1 MSKKAKIVLVIVIS
15 VVVLLIAGILG
26 VALIS
31 ANTESTVLVNNAEL
45 KKGNVQNYVNATG
58 VVASKD
64 ETYVR
69 SLATYEIMDVK
80 VSVGDKVK
88 EGDVLCIIDDS
99 TIKTQ
104 IAIAESNLQSANMST
119 YNALQT
125 AERRYNDLLAAS
137 NGQDKAT
144 STQVSIT
151 NAKNNLDNAQKA
163 YDKAKEQ
170 YENLIK
176 NANYAS
182 AKATTDNAYGTLRA
196 AASDY
201 NDALEAVGLV
211 PVYDVEGNYL
221 GQVYGSDYSRGEIAR
236 YERLVEESREYLYND
251 PTNTRLQKYYE
262 DNYQK
267 LIDALPDTATRN
279 ARNAFNT
286 AQINYDNAKR
296 NLDEIE
302 KNIKDA
308 FENAETNLE
317 TAKLAYESAQ
327 NDISTGLEDARRA
340 YELALKQA
348 ENEPAILQL
357 NDQKKVLDDCV
368 VKADKAGTITAVY
381 AKEGNIANG
390 ALFII
395 EDTDDLKIKATVKQ
409 YDIPYIKEGQ
419 KAIIKCDALDGEEY
433 EGIVT
438 VVAPAATKE
447 AADGSFVVEADVT
460 SKDTKLLI
468 GLKSKL
474 DIIIEEST
482 DVFTV
487 RYDGIGTDDEGD
499 FVLVAEDDGMGG
511 YTAKKVYVTV
521 GLEGL
526 VEAEITSTELK
537 EGDILIL
544 DTERCKDGQKVKL
557 KKNKNKDTDG
567 E

>member
-1 MSKKAKIVLVIVIS
+1 MSKKAKIVLVVVIS
-15 VVVLLIAGILG
+15 VVVLAIAGILG
-26 VALIS
+26 VILVS
-31 ANTESTVLVNNAEL
+31 SNSESSVLVNNVEL
-45 KKGNVQNYVNATG
+45 KKGDVKIYVNATG

-69 SLATYEIMDVK
+69 SSATYEVEEVM

-88 EGDVLCIIDDS
+88 EGDILCIIDDS
-99 TIKTQ
+99 SIKNQ
-104 IAIAESNLQSANMST
+104 IAIAESNLQSASMST
-119 YNALQT
+119 YSNLQT
-125 AERRYNDLLAAS
+125 AERRYNELLAAS

-163 YDKAKEQ
+163 YDKAKQ
-170 YENLIK
+170 HYEDLRS

-182 AKATTDNAYGTLRA
+182 AKASVDSAYGALRI

-201 NDALEAVGLV
+201 NDTLEKVGLV
-211 PVYDVEGNYL
+211 PVYDVEGNYI
-221 GQVYGSDYSRGEIAR
+221 GQVYGSDYSRGTITR
-236 YERLVEESREYLYND
+236 YEQLVEESREYLYND

-267 LIDALPDTATRN
+267 LIDALPDTTTRN
-279 ARNAFNT
+279 ARNALNS

-308 FENAETNLE
+308 FENAETALE
-317 TAKLAYESAQ
+317 TAKLSYESAQ
-327 NDISTGLEDARRA
+327 NDITTGLEDAKRA

-357 NDQKKVLDDCV
+357 NDQKKILEDCV
-368 VKADKAGTITAVY
+368 VKAEKSGTITAVY
-381 AKEGNIANG
+381 AKEGNVANG
-390 ALFII
+390 TLFII

-409 YDIPYIKEGQ
+409 YDIPYIKSGQ
-419 KAIIKCDALDGEEY
+419 KAVVKCDALDDVEY
-433 EGIVT
+433 EGVIT
-438 VVAPAATKE
+438 VVAPAATKD
-447 AADGSFVVEADVT
+447 AVDGSFVVEADVT
-460 SKDTKLLI
+460 SKNTDLLI

-474 DIIIEEST
+474 DIITDEAT

-511 YTAKKVYVTV
+511 YVAKKVYVTV

-526 VEAEITSTELK
+526 VEAEILSDELK

-544 DTERCKDGQKVKL
+544 DTEKCKDGQKVRL
-557 KKNKNKDTDG
+557 KKNKNTETDG

>member
-31 ANTESTVLVNNAEL
+31 ANSESSVAVNNTEL

-69 SLATYEIMDVK
+69 SLATYEIEEVK

-88 EGDVLCIIDDS
+88 EGDILCIIDDS

-104 IAIAESNLQSANMST
+104 IDIAESNLQSANMAT

-125 AERRYNDLLAAS
+125 AERRYNELLAAS

-170 YENLIK
+170 YEDLTK
-176 NANYAS
+176 NVNYAS
-182 AKATTDNAYGTLRA
+182 AKSSVDTAYESLLV
-196 AASDY
+196 ASENY
-201 NDALEAVGLV
+201 NDALENVGLV
-211 PVYDVEGNYL
+211 PVYYMGMYV
-221 GQVYGSDYSRGEIAR
+221 GQRYGTDYSKSDIVHWEKT
-236 YERLVEESREYLYND
+236 VEEAREYLYDD
-251 PTNTRLQKYYE
+251 PTNTRLQKYYKE
-262 DNYQK
+262 SYQK
-267 LIDALPDTATRN
+267 LLEALPDAETKN
-279 ARNAFNT
+279 ARDAFNN
-286 AQINYDNAKR
+286 AQTNYDNAKR

-308 FENAETNLE
+308 FENAETGLE

-327 NDISTGLEDARRA
+327 NDITAGLEDARRA

-357 NDQKKVLDDCV
+357 NDQKKILDDCV
-368 VKADKAGTITAVY
+368 VKAEKSGTITAVY

-409 YDIPYIKEGQ
+409 YDIPYITVGQ

-433 EGIVT
+433 EGVVT

-447 AADGSFVVEADVT
+447 ATDGSFVVEADVT

-474 DIIIEEST
+474 DIIIEESN

-487 RYDGIGTDDEGD
+487 RYDGIGSDDEGD
-499 FVLVAEDDGMGG
+499 YVLVAEDDGMGG

-526 VEAEITSTELK
+526 VEAEITSSELK

-544 DTERCKDGQKVKL
+544 DTEKCKDGQKVKL

>member
-31 ANTESTVLVNNAEL
+31 ANTESSVLVNNAEL
-45 KKGNVQNYVNATG
+45 KKGTVQNYVNATG

-69 SLATYEIMDVK
+69 SLATYEIEEVK

-88 EGDVLCIIDDS
+88 KGDILCVIDDS

-104 IAIAESNLQSANMST
+104 IAIAESNLQSASMST
-119 YNALQT
+119 YSALQT

-137 NGQDKAT
+137 KGQDKAT
-144 STQVSIT
+144 STQISIT
-151 NAKNNLDNAQKA
+151 TAKNNLEKAQKA
-163 YDKAKEQ
+163 YDEAKEDYEDYNNNSNYIKAKMAV
-170 YENLIK
+170 ENSDE
-176 NANYAS
+176 ARRMT
-182 AKATTDNAYGTLRA
+182 AK
-196 AASDY
+196 DY
-201 NDALEAVGLV
+201 NDALKKLGEVVLF
-211 PVYDVEGNYL
+211 DSNGNYIESN
-221 GQVYGSDYSRGEIAR
+221 VYSKTEISRCED
-236 YERLVEESREYLYND
+236 EVNFWKKRLDKD
-251 PTNTRLQKYYE
+251 PSNKELQKKYDE
-262 DNYQK
+262 AFEELLKAFPNVEIRSARTALRSASDNYE
-267 LIDALPDTATRN
+267 
-279 ARNAFNT
+279 
-286 AQINYDNAKR
+286 NAKR
-296 NLDEIE
+296 ALDETVQLIE
-302 KNIKDA
+302 DTY
-308 FENAETNLE
+308 ENAETNLE
-317 TAKLAYESAQ
+317 TAELAYMSAQ

-357 NDQKKVLDDCV
+357 NEQKKVLDDCV
-368 VKADKAGTITAVY
+368 VKAEKDGTITAVY

-390 ALFII
+390 TLFII
-395 EDTDDLKIKATVKQ
+395 EDTDNLKIKATVKQ
-409 YDIPYIKEGQ
+409 YDIPYIAVGQ
-419 KAIIKCDALDGEEY
+419 KAVIKCDALDGEEY
-433 EGIVT
+433 EGIIT
-438 VVAPAATKE
+438 VVAPAATKD
-447 AADGSFVVEADVT
+447 AADGSFVIEADVT
-460 SKDTKLLI
+460 SKNTKLLI

-474 DIIIEEST
+474 DIIIEESN

-499 FVLVAEDDGMGG
+499 FVLVARDDGTGG
-511 YTAKKVYVTV
+511 YTAEKIYVTV

-526 VEAEITSTELK
+526 VEAEITSDELK

-557 KKNKNKDTDG
+557 KKNKIDTDG

>member
-31 ANTESTVLVNNAEL
+31 ANTESSVLVNNAEL
-45 KKGNVQNYVNATG
+45 KKGTVQNYVNATG

-69 SLATYEIMDVK
+69 SLATYEIEEVK

-88 EGDVLCIIDDS
+88 KGDILCVIDDS

-104 IAIAESNLQSANMST
+104 IAIAESNLQSASMST
-119 YNALQT
+119 YSALQT

-137 NGQDKAT
+137 KGQDKAT
-144 STQVSIT
+144 STQISIT
-151 NAKNNLDNAQKA
+151 TAKNNLEKAQKA
-163 YDKAKEQ
+163 YDEAKEDYEDYNNNSNYIKAKMAV
-170 YENLIK
+170 ENSDE
-176 NANYAS
+176 ARRMT
-182 AKATTDNAYGTLRA
+182 AK
-196 AASDY
+196 DY
-201 NDALEAVGLV
+201 NDALKKLGEVVLF
-211 PVYDVEGNYL
+211 DSNGNYIESN
-221 GQVYGSDYSRGEIAR
+221 VYSKTEISRCED
-236 YERLVEESREYLYND
+236 EVNFWKKRLDKD
-251 PTNTRLQKYYE
+251 PSNKELQKKYDE
-262 DNYQK
+262 AFEELLKAFPNVEIRSARTALRSASDNYE
-267 LIDALPDTATRN
+267 
-279 ARNAFNT
+279 
-286 AQINYDNAKR
+286 NAKR
-296 NLDEIE
+296 ALDETVQLIE
-302 KNIKDA
+302 DTY
-308 FENAETNLE
+308 ENAETNLE
-317 TAKLAYESAQ
+317 TAELAYMSAQ

-357 NDQKKVLDDCV
+357 NEQKKVLDDCV
-368 VKADKAGTITAVY
+368 VKAEKDGTITAVY

-390 ALFII
+390 TLFII
-395 EDTDDLKIKATVKQ
+395 EDTDNLKIKATVKQ
-409 YDIPYIKEGQ
+409 YDIPYIAVGQ
-419 KAIIKCDALDGEEY
+419 KAAIKCDALDGEEY
-433 EGIVT
+433 EGVIT
-438 VVAPAATKE
+438 VVAPAATKD
-447 AADGSFVVEADVT
+447 AVDGSFVIEADVT
-460 SKDTKLLI
+460 SKNTKLLI

-474 DIIIEEST
+474 DIIIEESN

-499 FVLVAEDDGMGG
+499 FVLVARDDGMGG
-511 YTAKKVYVTV
+511 YTAEKVYVTV

-526 VEAEITSTELK
+526 VEAEITSDELK

-557 KKNKNKDTDG
+557 KKNKIDTDG

>member
-31 ANTESTVLVNNAEL
+31 ANSESSVAVNNAEL

-64 ETYVR
+64 ETYV
-69 SLATYEIMDVK
+69 SSSATYEIEEVM

-88 EGDVLCIIDDS
+88 EGDILCVIDDS
-99 TIKTQ
+99 SIKNQ
-104 IAIAESNLQSANMST
+104 IAIAESNLQSASMST
-119 YNALQT
+119 YSSLQT
-125 AERRYNDLLAAS
+125 AERRYNELLAAS
-137 NGQDKAT
+137 QGQDKAT

-170 YENLIK
+170 YEDLRK

-182 AKATTDNAYGTLRA
+182 AKSSVDAAYEALVV
-196 AASDY
+196 ASENY
-201 NDALEAVGLV
+201 NDALKNVGLV
-211 PVYDVEGNYL
+211 PVYYNGMYV
-221 GQVYGSDYSRGEIAR
+221 GQRYGAEYSKGDILR
-236 YERLVEESREYLYND
+236 YEQLVEEAREYLYND
-251 PTNTRLQKYYE
+251 PSNTRLQEYYRE
-262 DNYQK
+262 SYQK
-267 LIDALPDTATRN
+267 LLDALPDDETKN
-279 ARNAFNT
+279 ARSAFNN
-286 AQINYDNAKR
+286 AQTNYDNAKR

-308 FENAETNLE
+308 FENAETALE

-327 NDISTGLEDARRA
+327 NDITAGLEDARRA

-357 NDQKKVLDDCV
+357 NDQKKILDDCV
-368 VKADKAGTITAVY
+368 VKAEKAGTITAVY

-409 YDIPYIKEGQ
+409 YDIPYITEGQ

-433 EGIVT
+433 EGVVT

-447 AADGSFVVEADVT
+447 AADGSFLIEADVT
-460 SKDTKLLI
+460 SKNTKLLI

-474 DIIIEEST
+474 DIIIEESN

-487 RYDGIGTDDEGD
+487 RYDGIGSDDEGD
-499 FVLVAEDDGMGG
+499 YVLVAEDDGMGG

-526 VEAEITSTELK
+526 VEAEITSSELK
-537 EGDILIL
+537 EGDIIIL
-544 DTERCKDGQKVKL
+544 DTEKCKDGQKVKL

>member
-31 ANTESTVLVNNAEL
+31 ANSESSVAVNNAEL

-69 SLATYEIMDVK
+69 SSATYEIEEVM

-88 EGDVLCIIDDS
+88 EGDILCIIDDS
-99 TIKTQ
+99 SIKNQ
-104 IAIAESNLQSANMST
+104 IAIAESNLQSASMST
-119 YNALQT
+119 YSNLQT
-125 AERRYNDLLAAS
+125 AERRYNELLAAS

-170 YENLIK
+170 YEDLRK

-182 AKATTDNAYGTLRA
+182 AKSSVDTAYESLLV
-196 AASDY
+196 ASENY
-201 NDALEAVGLV
+201 NDALENVGLV
-211 PVYDVEGNYL
+211 PVYYKGMYV
-221 GQVYGSDYSRGEIAR
+221 GQRYGAEYSKGDILR
-236 YERLVEESREYLYND
+236 YEQLVEEAREYLYND

-262 DNYQK
+262 DSYKK
-267 LIDALPDTATRN
+267 LLDELPDEETKN
-279 ARNAFNT
+279 ARNAFNS
-286 AQINYDNAKR
+286 AQTNYDNAKR

-308 FENAETNLE
+308 FENAETALE

-327 NDISTGLEDARRA
+327 NDITTGLEDAKRA

-357 NDQKKVLDDCV
+357 NDQKKILDDCV
-368 VKADKAGTITAVY
+368 VKAEKAGTITAVY

-409 YDIPYIKEGQ
+409 YDIPYITVGQ

-433 EGIVT
+433 EGVVT

-447 AADGSFVVEADVT
+447 AADGSFLIEADVT
-460 SKDTKLLI
+460 SKNTKLLI

-474 DIIIEEST
+474 DIIIEESN

-487 RYDGIGTDDEGD
+487 RYDGIGSDDEGD
-499 FVLVAEDDGMGG
+499 YVLVAEDDGMGG

-526 VEAEITSTELK
+526 VEAEITSSELK
-537 EGDILIL
+537 EGDIIIL
-544 DTERCKDGQKVKL
+544 DTEKCKDGQKVKL